1 MSDLGPTDRPPEK
14 AIEAAVDE
22 TGVGREEL
30 LKRALVA
37 LAEAEGIDIP
47 DPEEVAAIRRD
58 LDDLDADVDEKVADL
73 RDRFV
78 DLYRDVESKAPA
90 DHTHEETADR
100 LDEVA
105 ADATRAAADASQ
117 AAADA
122 TDAVETAAA
131 AEASVEAAL
140 DELDELGDR
149 LARVESRTEGLDDLE
164 PRVNGLESRVTDLES
179 RTDGID
185 VEDVDDKLSRV
196 AGAIVRVRRRL
207 EAAERDRADRERL
220 DALTAAANRHGVRKA
235 NCTECGE
242 TVGLGL
248 LTTPEC
254 PHCGRRFAEL
264 DPNPG
269 FLGTSRLVAEAAPPL
284 DGDVSDSEG
293 ADGESRSVTAR
304 NDAGER
310 SR

>member
-30 LKRALVA
+30 LKRALVS
-37 LAEAEGIDIP
+37 LAEAEDIDIP
-47 DPEEVAAIRRD
+47 DAKEVAAIRRD

-78 DLYRDVESKAPA
+78 ELYRDVESKAPA
-90 DHTHEETADR
+90 DHTHEETTER

-105 ADATRAAADASQ
+105 ADASQAAADASQ

-122 TDAVETAAA
+122 TDATETAATV
-131 AEASVEAAL
+131 EASVEAAIDDL
-140 DELDELGDR
+140 VDIDDR
-149 LARVESRTEGLDDLE
+149 LARVESRTEGLDDLG
-164 PRVNGLESRVTDLES
+164 PRVNDLES
-179 RTDGID
+179 RMGGID

-196 AGAIVRVRRRL
+196 ASAIVRVRRRL

-242 TVGLGL
+242 TVNLGL

-264 DPNPG
+264 EPNPG
-269 FLGTSRLVAEAAPPL
+269 FLGTSRLVTEAAPPL
-284 DGDVSDSEG
+284 DGDVPDNEAADDDSR
-293 ADGESRSVTAR
+293 DVTAR
-304 NDAGER
+304 NDADER

>member
-1 MSDLGPTDRPPEK
+1 MSDLGPTDRPPEN

-30 LKRALVA
+30 LKRALVS

-58 LDDLDADVDEKVADL
+58 LDDLDADVDEKVTDL
-73 RDRFV
+73 RERFV

-117 AAADA
+117 AAANA
-122 TDAVETAAA
+122 TDAAETAAA
-131 AEASVEAAL
+131 AEASVETAL
-140 DELDELGDR
+140 DELDELDDR

-164 PRVNGLESRVTDLES
+164 SRVDGLESRM
-179 RTDGID
+179 DGID
-185 VEDVDDKLSRV
+185 IEDVDDKLSRV
-196 AGAIVRVRRRL
+196 ASAIVRVRRRL

-254 PHCGRRFAEL
+254 PHCGRQFAEL

-304 NDAGER
+304 NDVGER